1 MQQIAPDLYLLDGF
15 PKYAINI
22 YLMGDVLVDAGIR
35 SDKKRILR
43 QLQGERVTAHTLT
56 HVHADHQGASK
67 AVCETLDIPLW
78 CGEKDAPAMESG
90 DMSTQIPGNLITR
103 LQDRFW
109 TGPAHP
115 VDRLLREGD
124 EVAGFV
130 VLEVPGHAPGH
141 IAFWRAEDRVLVL
154 GDVLTNSSEAGRVRL
169 AEPRRIYTPDP
180 ALNRRSAWKLAQLQ
194 PEIICFG
201 HGPPLQDGGQ
211 FQEFVAQLPN

>member
-35 SDKKRILR
+35 TNKKRILR
-43 QLQGERVTAHTLT
+43 QLQGNNVTTHALT
-56 HVHADHQGASK
+56 HVHSDHQGASK

-90 DMSTQIPGNLITR
+90 DMSTQVPDNLITR
-103 LQDRFW
+103 LQGRFW

-115 VDRLLREGD
+115 VVRLLREGD

-130 VLEVPGHAPGH
+130 VLDVPGHSPGH
-141 IAFWRAEDRVLVL
+141 IAFWRAEDRVLIL
-154 GDVLTNSSEAGRVRL
+154 GDVLTN
-169 AEPRRIYTPDP
+169 
-180 ALNRRSAWKLAQLQ
+180 QQ
-194 PEIICFG
+194 
-201 HGPPLQDGGQ
+201 
-211 FQEFVAQLPN
+211 